1 MGIHNEI
8 FRFLR
13 RNQGKS
19 YKFNHIFNHLRMH
32 PSERNILREALNDME
47 VSGKIIHDGK
57 FYALKKEEESL
68 LTGEVST
75 DDKRN
80 YIVLFRDAKNRELRE
95 MIKVKKGQV
104 LSAGDKV
111 EFRISKKSDTGKVFA
126 RVERV
131 IRKDLVS
138 VTGTFEVRRNYG
150 VVYPDSRAVKK
161 EIYIKPGYYGRAVS
175 GDKVICE
182 ILNIGEVETG
192 FNDLEGRIVSVLG
205 KAGEFDTELD
215 AVINKYGFTEK
226 FPSEVLKQS
235 GEIYTSYKSGALD
248 ADAEY
253 RDDLRELVCFTIDPE
268 DAKDFDDAVSIK
280 KTESG
285 EHIIGIHIADVSHYV
300 KENSAI
306 DTEALRRGT
315 SVYLADR
322 VVPMLPEVLS
332 NDLCSLRPNE
342 DRLTFSVFITLDGK
356 YRVKDFRITKSVI
369 NSKRRFSYEEV
380 QSVIDGSK
388 GDFKKEILLMG
399 KLAKN
404 LTKVR
409 LREGSI
415 DFDSREVKFI
425 LDENRQIKEI
435 KIKERLDSMRMIEEF
450 MLLAN
455 RCVTEYV
462 TDLIDK
468 HGIQLPFIFRVHDD
482 PDTDKL
488 RDLSEYIKQFGYSLN
503 VKDKQSIKNLLTAI
517 KGKPEEYIINDLLLR
532 SMAKAVYTDKNIGH
546 YGLGFEDYTH
556 FTSPIR
562 RYPDLMVH
570 RILFKYLRLFGGKD
584 GVPASDINPAVSD
597 YKAILPDLCKYC
609 SAQEQ
614 SAVAA
619 ERESTKVLQIQF
631 IKNRIGEEFDGM
643 ISGIVKF
650 GMYVQITE
658 YMTEGMARFRDIED
672 DYYEYDEQKHF
683 AIGVRR
689 GRVFRAG
696 DKVRIKLINAS
707 LETKK
712 IDFLL
717 VK

>member
-68 LTGEVST
+68 LTGEVSI

-80 YIVLFRDAKNRELRE
+80 YIVLFRDTKNRELRE
-95 MIKVKKGQV
+95 IIKVKKGQV

-235 GEIYTSYKSGALD
+235 GEIYTSYKSGAVD
-248 ADAEY
+248 ADEEY
-253 RDDLRELVCFTIDPE
+253 REDLRELVCFTIDPE

-689 GRVFRAG
+689 RRVFRAG